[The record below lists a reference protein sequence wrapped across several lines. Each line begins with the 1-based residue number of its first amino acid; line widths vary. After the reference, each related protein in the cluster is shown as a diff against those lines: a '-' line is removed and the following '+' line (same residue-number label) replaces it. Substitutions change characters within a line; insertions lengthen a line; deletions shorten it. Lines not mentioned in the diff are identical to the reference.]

1 MTRLPK
7 YRAKTFSFCEECGWK
22 YGSYISNTYAI
33 VDENCYRH
41 VVNDDTLGQFTGLCD
56 KNGKEIY
63 EGDIVKMFD
72 RTIAEVYYDQDYCA
86 FKLRFAEN
94 KDENVVMRK
103 PFQRHYEVI
112 GNIYDN
118 PELLKGERDV

>member
-1 MTRLPK
+1 
-7 YRAKTFSFCEECGWK
+7 
-22 YGSYISNTYAI
+22 
-33 VDENCYRH
+33 
-41 VVNDDTLGQFTGLCD
+41 
-56 KNGKEIY
+56 
-63 EGDIVKMFD
+63 MFD